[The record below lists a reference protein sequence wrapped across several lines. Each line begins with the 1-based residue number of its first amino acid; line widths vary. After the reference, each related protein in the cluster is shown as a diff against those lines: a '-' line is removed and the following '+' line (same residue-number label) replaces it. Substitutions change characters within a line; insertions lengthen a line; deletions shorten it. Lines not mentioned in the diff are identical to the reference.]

1 MGRRIGIDLGHTNCR
16 AAWLSSPGA
25 PQILPNGD
33 NERFTPT
40 LLAFHPDGQ
49 VVAGRAAVRLADACP
64 ERVVGDVIARLG
76 SGEAVSLN
84 GTTMSPQSLAGH
96 LLARFKQDAEARLN
110 DRVAAALVAVPPA
123 WDSAA
128 RQRLY
133 DAGEQAQ
140 LAIQTVDAAVAAA
153 VAAGV
158 RQPSADLQNLLVY
171 DLGGATFTV
180 TALAWEKAT
189 LSVIRTACLQGVG
202 GSSFDQ
208 QIVDY
213 ITVLIEQQNQ
223 VNPAAS
229 RRFMAELRRQAEQAK
244 ISLGAHNV
252 SDVVIMG
259 GLRSHTGAPIDV
271 EIDIRREDFERLIE
285 DKVRATIDLTRQV
298 LADCRLSPAQV
309 DSVILAGGSTCVP
322 CVRRAVESLF
332 GAGRILRGADPL
344 EGVALGAAWFLGDL
358 GVSIQAAA
366 PAAAPPAPEAARE
379 SAAIAA
385 PDQPSEVIVEDE
397 IPTIPPGSELEPVPP
412 AGTAAGE
419 QESPEIP
426 QPEPLPA
433 AGPPVTPQPEP
444 LPAAE
449 AEPPAAAEPP
459 VIPQPEPLP
468 ADEPEPP
475 AEATAGEQVSPVI
488 PQPEPLPAAGS
499 EPPAAAEEAGLQ
511 QPEPLPAAEPLPPTE
526 PAASAP
532 EPSLPAEPSAEM
544 LPAVTEPVP
553 DAAPIEEESAHSPEV
568 LPIEGDEAGVVEEI
582 KGEVEAPVPVPGAAA
597 GDVRLAWVDTIHT
610 ETRRKFSSR
619 AFVRIDGAGIMH
631 LAIPEEAEGSWL
643 GSSSFYVGTPAPEN
657 VRCVL
662 MLRTESGVEQRAVMT
677 IPLPGRLA
685 PCTRIEVILGID
697 YATGVPSLELR
708 WQEAGAAAPCSIICH
723 DWETLEVKPEPVPP
737 PIPEE
742 IQAPAEAAAEMP
754 AAAPAE
760 MELPAAAEAA
770 EEMPAPAMEVPH
782 ALPVA
787 EPPPVIPPPEPKRL
801 CGRYELRELLE
812 SGRYYEVF
820 LSRDP
825 DSGADAM
832 LTLYTAGDDRAK
844 NAFLSSLLP
853 LSIDHPNVLG
863 VRDFG
868 RALNSYYLVSDYS
881 GGATLRD
888 LMGSGPE
895 RQPVPVAKILNLIV
909 QVCEGLQALHAHG
922 IFHRNLKPSNV
933 MLDAGLQ
940 VAKIADFQIAVFLRG
955 RDVMT
960 QVAGTLPYM
969 AKEVLEGRAD
979 FRSDIYSVGVMLY
992 ELLAG
997 KLPFWATSQRVLVE
1011 QITSQPVAEPR
1022 SLCPKIPEYVND
1034 AVLRALD
1041 KDPARRFQSAVEF
1054 RDALTR
1060 EPGPWFQTITSM
1072 DAKG

>member
-1 MGRRIGIDLGHTNCR
+1 VGRRIGIDLGHTNCR

-40 LLAFHPDGQ
+40 LLALHPDGQ

-76 SGEAVSLN
+76 SGEAVLLN

-128 RQRLY
+128 RQRLC

-189 LSVIRTACLQGVG
+189 LSVIRTASLQGVG

-223 VNPAAS
+223 VNPTAN

-271 EIDIRREDFERLIE
+271 EIDIGREDFERLIE

-298 LADCRLSPAQV
+298 LADCRLSPSQV
-309 DSVILAGGSTCVP
+309 DSVILSGGTTCVP
-322 CVRRAVESLF
+322 CVRRAVENLF
-332 GAGRILRGADPL
+332 GAGRMLRGADPL
-344 EGVALGAAWFLGDL
+344 EGVALGAAWFLGEL
-358 GVSIQAAA
+358 GISIQAAA
-366 PAAAPPAPEAARE
+366 PAAAPPAPEAVRE
-379 SAAIAA
+379 SAAVAA
-385 PDQPSEVIVEDE
+385 PDQPSEAIVEDE
-397 IPTIPPGSELEPVPP
+397 IPTIPPGSEPEPVPP
-412 AGTAAGE
+412 AGAAAGE
-419 QESPEIP
+419 QEPPEIP

-433 AGPPVTPQPEP
+433 AEVQPPVAP
-444 LPAAE
+444 
-449 AEPPAAAEPP
+449 EPP

-468 ADEPEPP
+468 AAGPEQPVEASAGEPEP
-475 AEATAGEQVSPVI
+475 PVI
-488 PQPEPLPAAGS
+488 PQPEPLPAAEP
-499 EPPAAAEEAGLQ
+499 EPPSAAEEAELQ
-511 QPEPLPAAEPLPPTE
+511 QPEPLPAAEPLPPME

-532 EPSLPAEPSAEM
+532 EPSLPAEPSAEIQ
-544 LPAVTEPVP
+544 PAVTEPVH
-553 DAAPIEEESAHSPEV
+553 DSAPIEEESAPASEV
-568 LPIEGDEAGVVEEI
+568 MPIEGGEAGVAEEI
-582 KGEVEAPVPVPGAAA
+582 RGEVATPAPVPEAAA

-619 AFVRIDGAGIMH
+619 VFVRVDGAGIMH
-631 LAIPEEAEGSWL
+631 LASPEEAEGNRL
-643 GSSSFYVGTPAPEN
+643 SSSCFYVGTPAPEN
-657 VRCVL
+657 VRCIL

-677 IPLPGRLA
+677 IPLPGHLA

-708 WQEAGAAAPCSIICH
+708 WQEPGAAAPCSIICRG
-723 DWETLEVKPEPVPP
+723 WEAPEEKPEPLRPP
-737 PIPEE
+737 MPEE

-754 AAAPAE
+754 AAAPSGT
-760 MELPAAAEAA
+760 ELPAAAEAA
-770 EEMPAPAMEVPH
+770 EELPTPAMEVPP
-782 ALPVA
+782 APPAA
-787 EPPPVIPPPEPKRL
+787 EPAAVTPPPEPKRL
-801 CGRYELRELLE
+801 CGRYELRESLE
-812 SGRYYEVF
+812 SGRYYELF

-844 NAFLSSLLP
+844 SAFLSSLLP